1 MAQKSREQHG
11 ARATGVPTDRA
22 RVIRESR
29 EQDIPIEQVVP
40 GDLIL
45 ILTGPGERIPAGG
58 ELVEGSSYG
67 VFVPIVT
74 LVATAPFVI
83 WLALGP
89 EPARNHASVYCPMER
104 RQR

>member
-11 ARATGVPTDRA
+11 TRATGVPTDRA
-22 RVIRESR
+22 RVIREGR
-29 EQDIPIEQVVP
+29 ERDIPIEQVVP
-40 GDLIL
+40 GHLIL
-45 ILTGPGERIPAGG
+45 IRLGERIPADG

-83 WLALGP
+83 RLALGP
-89 EPARNHASVYCPMER
+89 EPARSHASAYCPMER